1 MPSTPTHAPDQ
12 VLGRLSTHVTPACF
26 RSLPTLAF
34 TTLASSLYRRG
45 RPWPSA
51 PLQTH
56 LLSRYCHSCPLYA
69 IPLLAR
75 RQHGRGGAQEMY
87 VKEYK
92 HGPTAR
98 ARRTLA
104 GEERTCSL
112 YITRRA
118 CIGQQIVRMRTAGE
132 VGGHRW
138 DKRRTRDL
146 MLRRER
152 KAARSTGR
160 RPLIE
165 KAQAMHR
172 GLLPAGA
179 HSIHCLGRGWPR

>member
-75 RQHGRGGAQEMY
+75 RQHGRGGGTRNVCEGVQ
-87 VKEYK
+87 
-92 HGPTAR
+92 AR
-98 ARRTLA
+98 AHRSRT
-104 GEERTCSL
+104 
-112 YITRRA
+112 
-118 CIGQQIVRMRTAGE
+118 QD
-132 VGGHRW
+132 VGGREEDVQSIHYTPGLHRAADSPDADGW
-138 DKRRTRDL
+138 GGWRSQMGQTPDKRSNVTK
-146 MLRRER
+146 RE
-152 KAARSTGR
+152 KSGQ
-160 RPLIE
+160 IDG
-165 KAQAMHR
+165 QAS
-172 GLLPAGA
+172 AY
-179 HSIHCLGRGWPR
+179 

>member
-1 MPSTPTHAPDQ
+1 MPSLFSHNDNT
-12 VLGRLSTHVTPACF
+12 G
-26 RSLPTLAF
+26 
-34 TTLASSLYRRG
+34 G
-45 RPWPSA
+45 
-51 PLQTH
+51 
-56 LLSRYCHSCPLYA
+56 
-69 IPLLAR
+69 
-75 RQHGRGGAQEMY
+75 GGAQEMC

-118 CIGQQIVRMRTAGE
+118 CIGQQIARMRTAGE

-146 MLRRER
+146 MLRRE
-152 KAARSTGR
+152 KSGQ
-160 RPLIE
+160 IDG
-165 KAQAMHR
+165 QAS
-172 GLLPAGA
+172 AY
-179 HSIHCLGRGWPR
+179 